1 MKPAIHNSQSTI
13 HNSQLNP
20 PATLWATTFVH
31 ALAASGLEAVCICP
45 GSRSTPLT
53 LAFAA
58 HPDVR
63 VFVHLDE
70 RSTGFFA
77 LGRALATEKPVAV
90 VCTSGTAV
98 ANFYPA
104 IIEANMSH
112 VPLLILTADR
122 PAELRHSGANQTID
136 QTKIFGDHVL
146 WAIDM
151 DVPHTSAPEVSLR
164 NVAQTAARAYATAN
178 GLRPGPVHLNLPFR
192 KPLEPNKPSVNPAV
206 EQSVNVSVAQHTV
219 GQIAASAA
227 QVAQLQNWVE
237 QYADGVIVCGPR
249 CPGGDFPERVAAFA
263 RATGYPILADPLSG
277 VRFGP
282 WVNEITDGVLGGYES
297 WLTQNQNPPGPT
309 PTFVIR
315 FGQVPTSKWL
325 NAYLDRIEPAVRL
338 HVRHNGV
345 WADDGQRTTH
355 FWQCAEGDLLRQVST
370 VKRQL
375 PVNHAWL
382 ATERQTWAAMA
393 RFFDEHFFD
402 ATAVS
407 LLLQALPDNTN
418 LVMGNSLPIRHL
430 DQFGRPMSKPLH
442 IFGNR
447 GASGIDGNIS
457 TAVGIASASPNR
469 PTVLVTGDVTFYHD
483 LNGLLGINHNQIQN
497 VSIILLNNGGG
508 GIFNRLPVSSFEPAF
523 TTLFKTPHQ
532 LDFAHAAAL
541 FGLAHQRV
549 HGRGQLQTALASDWL
564 TTPTIIE
571 IMTDNE
577 QDEQWRRAF
586 LQKTQPTE
594 RLND

>member
-1 MKPAIHNSQSTI
+1 MKPPIHNSQSD
-13 HNSQLNP
+13 S

-31 ALAASGLEAVCICP
+31 ALAASGLDAVCICP

-70 RSTGFFA
+70 RSAGFFA
-77 LGRALATEKPVAV
+77 LGRALATGKPVAV

-151 DVPHTSAPEVSLR
+151 DVPHASAPEVSLR

-178 GLRPGPVHLNLPFR
+178 GLRPGPVHLNFPFR
-192 KPLEPNKPSVNPAV
+192 KPLEPSNQPSNQPLN
-206 EQSVNVSVAQHTV
+206 QSISVSIAQHAQ
-219 GQIAASAA
+219 GQIAPSAA
-227 QVAQLQNWVE
+227 QVAQLQSWVA
-237 QYADGVIVCGPR
+237 QYANGVIVCGPR

-263 RATGYPILADPLSG
+263 QATGYPILADPLSG

-282 WVNEITDGVLGGYES
+282 WVGKSVLGGYES
-297 WLTQNQNPPGPT
+297 WLTQNQEPSGPA
-309 PTFVIR
+309 PDILIR
-315 FGQVPTSKWL
+315 LGQVPTSKWL
-325 NAYLDRIEPAVRL
+325 NAYLDHIEPAVRL

-375 PVNHAWL
+375 LVNHAWL
-382 ATERQTWAAMA
+382 ATERQTWEAMA

-407 LLLQALPDNTN
+407 LLLQTLPENSN

-430 DQFGRPMSKPLH
+430 DQFGRPMTKRLH
-442 IFGNR
+442 VFGNR

-457 TAVGIASASPNR
+457 TAVGIASASPDR

-483 LNGLLGINHNQIQN
+483 LNGLLAINHNQIQN
-497 VSIILLNNGGG
+497 VSIVLLNNGGG
-508 GIFNRLPVSSFEPAF
+508 GIFNRLPIANFEPAF
-523 TTLFKTPHQ
+523 TRLFKTPHQ

-541 FGLAHQRV
+541 FGLAHTRV
-549 HGRGQLQTALASDWL
+549 HGRGQLQTALTSDWL
-564 TTPTIIE
+564 TSPTILE

-577 QDEQWRRAF
+577 QDEQLRRAF
-586 LQKTQPTE
+586 LQQTP
-594 RLND
+594 L